1 MYHFALHS
9 SLEELLIM
17 EDGAA
22 AEAEDALSARAVMQ
36 QQPNLRGFKALVN

>member
-1 MYHFALHS
+1 
-9 SLEELLIM
+9 M

-36 QQPNLRGFKALVN
+36 QQPHLRGFKALGNLHKIAVNLELI